1 MKIGIFGGSFNPIH
15 NTHLRII
22 DDVLNKKLV
31 DEVWVLPC
39 RDHPFNKKFESAEH
53 RVSMIKLA
61 IKGMRN
67 KKVKICDLELKSEGK
82 NYTYNTINKLKEKYD
97 YEFSLIIGSD
107 LLKDIKKWY
116 KYSELV
122 KEIKFII
129 FLREGYPIILPKG
142 LKDACIIKEDPNNTS
157 SSKIR
162 NLLKDSVKINNFVP
176 IEVEKYIKRNKLY
189 QRNRENNNGI

>member
-1 MKIGIFGGSFNPIH
+1 MKVGIFGGSFNPIH

-22 DDVLNKKLV
+22 EDILKRKLV

-61 IKGMRN
+61 IREI
-67 KKVKICDLELKSEGK
+67 KKVKVSYVELKLNGK
-82 NYTYNTINKLKEKYD
+82 SYTYNTIQKLKEVYPH
-97 YEFSLIIGSD
+97 EFFLIIGSD
-107 LLKDIKKWY
+107 LLKDIEKWH

-122 KEIKFII
+122 KEVAFII
-129 FLREGYPIILPKG
+129 FLRESYPIILPKG
-142 LKDACIIKEDPNNTS
+142 LKDARIIKEDPNNTS

-162 NLLKDSVKINNFVP
+162 GLLSNFEAINYFVP
-176 IEVEKYIKRNKLY
+176 SKVENYIKKNKLY
-189 QRNRENNNGI
+189 VNNKNLE